1 MSFIWNMIQADKNN
15 ARADKINL
23 KAFEKIQNAKEKQE
37 EQEQKMYMSLEKLAN
52 RKKGI
57 LCTSI
62 KEFIETYEKI
72 MKIDFKDGDGIR
84 ELSITKLPPEMISD
98 VRNMSATAIGMTMT
112 TGQTIATYLIKG
124 GISGI
129 IAKEAEMNLGVA
141 NIRKRQANVI
151 EAHSETICTA
161 LDAIIQRCDRISEIL
176 AKLNLLF
183 MKSIKTTGEIISQKG
198 MNRLNYTRSDKEEIM
213 TCINIASTIKKILDT
228 KLFDEKGEITKQSIE
243 AIQIGDQYLNQI
255 NNVINK

>member
-1 MSFIWNMIQADKNN
+1 MSFIFNMIKADKNN
-15 ARADKINL
+15 EKADKINI
-23 KAFEKIQNAKEKQE
+23 KAFEKIEEAKINQKKYQE
-37 EQEQKMYMSLEKLAN
+37 NMDMSLEKLIN

-57 LCTSI
+57 LSTSI
-62 KEFIETYEKI
+62 REFLEIYEKI
-72 MKIDFKDGDGIR
+72 MKIDFEEGDGIK
-84 ELSITKLPPEMISD
+84 ELSMNMFAPEVVNELKNTVTTAVGNQLTTKQ
-98 VRNMSATAIGMTMT
+98 AI
-112 TGQTIATYLIKG
+112 ITYLFG

-151 EAHSETICTA
+151 EAHSETICIA
-161 LDAIIQRCDRISEIL
+161 LNAIIQRCDRISEIL

-198 MNRLNYTRSDKEEIM
+198 MNRLNYTKSDKEAIM

-243 AIQIGDQYLNQI
+243 AIQIGDQYLNEI
-255 NNVINK
+255 NNTINK